1 MMMNK
6 KPVLTPVK
14 REDFKENFGG
24 NTDMG
29 NIRPEE
35 YFKSTINHFK
45 RLAVGP
51 YFWFVADTAT
61 GHMHSVGGMLEKIL
75 PLKEEEVVN
84 NSAEILFRNSHPE
97 DITRLF
103 AFTNYW
109 IAFFMNL
116 PPERKAQVR
125 PTIYIR
131 MLNPQMLYKWIMI
144 QYADNIFDS
153 EGRIAYGLTL
163 VTDISHIKKEG
174 VAMMSVLDAHD
185 DSCQLF
191 FCSDG
196 NAVPDTDTILPNISP
211 REIEVLRFLAVGY
224 SSKQIATELNLAVKT
239 VDNHRQNL
247 LRKTNNKNTGEL
259 VAYGINMGFI

>member
-1 MMMNK
+1 MNK
-6 KPVLTPVK
+6 KPVLTAVK

-24 NTDMG
+24 NTNLG
-29 NIRPEE
+29 HIQPEE
-35 YFKSTINHFK
+35 YFKPTINHFK
-45 RLAVGP
+45 RLAAGP
-51 YFWFVADTAT
+51 YFWFIADAAKGIT
-61 GHMHSVGGMLEKIL
+61 HSAGGMVEKIL
-75 PLKEEEVVN
+75 PLTTADLVN
-84 NSAEILFRNSHPE
+84 NTAEILFRNSHPE

-103 AFTNYW
+103 AFTNHW
-109 IAFFMNL
+109 IAFYMNL
-116 PPERKAQVR
+116 PPERRAQVR

-131 MLNPQMLYKWIMI
+131 MLNPQHIYQWVMI
-144 QYADNIFDS
+144 QYADNIFDA
-153 EGRIAYGLTL
+153 EGKIGYGLTL

-196 NAVPDTDTILPNISP
+196 IAVPDTARVLPNISP

-224 SSKQIATELNLAVKT
+224 SSKQIAGELNLSVKT

>member
-1 MMMNK
+1 MNK

-14 REDFKENFGG
+14 REDFRENFGG
-24 NTDMG
+24 KA
-29 NIRPEE
+29 NIENIQPEE

-45 RLAVGP
+45 RLAAGP
-51 YFWFVADTAT
+51 YFWFIADAANGTTRAA
-61 GHMHSVGGMLEKIL
+61 GGMVEKIL
-75 PLKEEEVVN
+75 PIKTADLVS

-97 DITRLF
+97 DITCLF
-103 AFTNYW
+103 AFTNHW
-109 IAFFMNL
+109 ITFYMSL
-116 PPERKAQVR
+116 SPERRAHVR

-131 MLNPQMLYKWIMI
+131 MLNPQQVYKWVMI
-144 QYADNIFDS
+144 QYAENILDAAG
-153 EGRIAYGLTL
+153 EIAFGLTL
-163 VTDISHIKKEG
+163 VTDISHIRKEG

-191 FCSDG
+191 FCSEG
-196 NAVPDTDTILPNISP
+196 NAVPDTNTVLPKISP
-211 REIEVLRFLAVGY
+211 REIEILRFLAIGQ
-224 SSKQIATELNLAVKT
+224 SSKQIATELNISVKT